1 MKTRTLS
8 ISISSVRIKPGAL
21 NNLGSKY
28 KSLYNMDC
36 GGLRSLTGAQKG
48 KKAWE

>member
-8 ISISSVRIKPGAL
+8 VSTSSVRIKLGAL

-28 KSLYNMDC
+28 KSAYNMDY
-36 GGLRSLTGAQKG
+36 GGLRNLLGA
-48 KKAWE
+48 